1 MTFSDIGLP
10 SDLLLWKAGI
20 LTIASFAIGILGG
33 LIGLALGTM
42 RLPTLLLMGVSSP
55 VAAGTNIIVSSAS
68 SITGAITHY
77 RAGRMDPWLVVVMG
91 VPSFAGAFAGGFYSQ
106 LIAESLLIFTVG
118 ILVLWQGIELLA
130 RANRQIRPASPGV
143 ISTNSIESTWT
154 TRLKIQHVSIVSTI
168 GLIIGIVGGAVG
180 LILGSLRIPA
190 LIRILDVDPRIA
202 AGTNMAIGA
211 LMGAT
216 GWIGHIVHGQVDYP
230 LMTVLAASAM
240 AGVSLGSKY
249 TGRLSER
256 RLVMTMGLVMISIGV
271 ILMGRVILY

>member
-1 MTFSDIGLP
+1 
-10 SDLLLWKAGI
+10 
-20 LTIASFAIGILGG
+20 
-33 LIGLALGTM
+33 
-42 RLPTLLLMGVSSP
+42 
-55 VAAGTNIIVSSAS
+55 
-68 SITGAITHY
+68 
-77 RAGRMDPWLVVVMG
+77 MDPWLVVVMG

-190 LIRILDVDPRIA
+190 LIRILDVDPRVA

>member
-1 MTFSDIGLP
+1 
-10 SDLLLWKAGI
+10 
-20 LTIASFAIGILGG
+20 
-33 LIGLALGTM
+33 
-42 RLPTLLLMGVSSP
+42 
-55 VAAGTNIIVSSAS
+55 
-68 SITGAITHY
+68 
-77 RAGRMDPWLVVVMG
+77 MDPWLVIVMG
-91 VPSFAGAFAGGFYSQ
+91 VPSFAGAFAGGFYSH
-106 LIAESLLIFTVG
+106 LIAESLLIFVIG
-118 ILVLWQGIELLA
+118 VLVLWQGIELLA
-130 RANRQIRPASPGV
+130 RANRQINPVGPSV
-143 ISTNSIESTWT
+143 IDSNSIESTWT

-190 LIRILDVDPRIA
+190 LIRILAVDPKIA

-216 GWIGHIVHGQVDYP
+216 GWIGHVVHGQVDYP

-256 RLVMTMGLVMISIGV
+256 RLVMTMGLVMTSVGV
-271 ILMGRVILY
+271 ILMGRVALY